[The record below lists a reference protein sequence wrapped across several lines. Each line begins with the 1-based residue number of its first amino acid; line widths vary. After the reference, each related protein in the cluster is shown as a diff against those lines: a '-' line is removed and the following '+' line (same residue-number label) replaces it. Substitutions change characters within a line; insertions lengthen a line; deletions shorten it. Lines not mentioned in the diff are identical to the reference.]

1 MIDSRIFFRQP
12 ANNDTYTKLFQ
23 RMLKYENVK
32 HAKNDFQKYFGKY
45 FLNYLGKV
53 ATKDEIKNFLLS
65 KSNCYII
72 KLFLDKILVIEI
84 KKQ

>member
-12 ANNDTYTKLFQ
+12 ANNDIYTKLFQ
-23 RMLKYENVK
+23 RMFKYENVK

-53 ATKDEIKNFLLS
+53 VTKDEKKIFF
-65 KSNCYII
+65 II
-72 KLFLDKILVIEI
+72 KI
-84 KKQ
+84 KLLYNQIVFR